1 MSVKSATAPA
11 TAPTTTDVAVP
22 LKDMSDTDLLTRL
35 DADIASMRALRKE
48 FAARLAKAERSSQT
62 KQKRAAKRA
71 SKKEAEASGVKPEP
85 KSKTSAWQ
93 AFSGGDEERGVEPA
107 YLKYAEQYA
116 AYLATL
122 DTARGA
128 TIKFAKVARS
138 ADYATEDYAA
148 LEVTYAALA
157 AERKSTSTSS
167 SKKRKLTDEEK
178 EANKA
183 ARSKAT
189 EERRAAKALALKKEK
204 AAATPA
210 KSKPATKLATPTA
223 KITATKKASP
233 PPAPKKAA
241 KKAAAADSDSEEE
254 TVKPKSKS
262 KSKKVV
268 DSEDEEEAKP
278 KKSAAKKVA
287 AKPAAKKPA
296 AKKPVVVEEDDD
308 VALAPYEYEGRS
320 VLRTDDDFLFENDG
334 DDEPGDYI
342 GKLLDAETGE
352 VDTKVSNPFMVA

>member
-1 MSVKSATAPA
+1 MSVKSAIAPA
-11 TAPTTTDVAVP
+11 TAPTTTDLAVP
-22 LKDMSDTDLLTRL
+22 MKDMSDTDLLTRL

-71 SKKEAEASGVKPEP
+71 TKKEAEASGVKPEP
-85 KSKTSAWQ
+85 KAKTSAWQ

-189 EERRAAKALALKKEK
+189 EERRAARALALKKEK

-241 KKAAAADSDSEEE
+241 KKAAADSDSEEE

-278 KKSAAKKVA
+278 AKKSAAKKPA
-287 AKPAAKKPA
+287 AKPKPA
-296 AKKPVVVEEDDD
+296 AKKPVVVEEDED
-308 VALAPYEYEGRS
+308 VALVAYEYEGRS

-334 DDEPGDYI
+334 DDEPGEYI

-352 VDTKVSNPFMVA
+352 VDASVSNPFMVA

>member
-1 MSVKSATAPA
+1 MSVKSAIAPA
-11 TAPTTTDVAVP
+11 TAPTTTDLAVP
-22 LKDMSDTDLLTRL
+22 MKDMSDTDLLTRL

-71 SKKEAEASGVKPEP
+71 TKKEAEASGVKPEP
-85 KSKTSAWQ
+85 KAKTSAWQ

-210 KSKPATKLATPTA
+210 KSKPATKLATPT
-223 KITATKKASP
+223 KPATKKASP

-241 KKAAAADSDSEEE
+241 KKAAADSDSEEE

-278 KKSAAKKVA
+278 AKKSAAKKPA
-287 AKPAAKKPA
+287 AKPKPA
-296 AKKPVVVEEDDD
+296 AKKPVVVEEDED
-308 VALAPYEYEGRS
+308 VALVAYEYEGRS

-334 DDEPGDYI
+334 DDEPGEYI

-352 VDTKVSNPFMVA
+352 VDASVSNPFMVA

>member
-1 MSVKSATAPA
+1 MSVKSAIAPA
-11 TAPTTTDVAVP
+11 TAPTTTDLAVP
-22 LKDMSDTDLLTRL
+22 MKDMSDTDLLTRL

-71 SKKEAEASGVKPEP
+71 TKKEAEASGVKPEP
-85 KSKTSAWQ
+85 KAKTSAWQ

-241 KKAAAADSDSEEE
+241 KKAAADSDSEEE

-278 KKSAAKKVA
+278 AKKSAAKKPA
-287 AKPAAKKPA
+287 AKPKPA
-296 AKKPVVVEEDDD
+296 AKKPVVVEEDED
-308 VALAPYEYEGRS
+308 VALVAYEYEGRS

-334 DDEPGDYI
+334 DDEPGEYI

-352 VDTKVSNPFMVA
+352 VDASVSNPFMVA

>member
-1 MSVKSATAPA
+1 
-11 TAPTTTDVAVP
+11 
-22 LKDMSDTDLLTRL
+22 
-35 DADIASMRALRKE
+35 MRALRKE

-71 SKKEAEASGVKPEP
+71 TKKEAEASGVKPEP
-85 KSKTSAWQ
+85 KAKTSAWQ

-204 AAATPA
+204 AAAATPA

-278 KKSAAKKVA
+278 AKKSAAKKPA
-287 AKPAAKKPA
+287 AKPKPV
-296 AKKPVVVEEDDD
+296 AKKPVVVEEDED
-308 VALAPYEYEGRS
+308 VALVAYEYEGRS

-334 DDEPGDYI
+334 DDEPGEYI

-352 VDTKVSNPFMVA
+352 VDASVSNPFMVA

>member
-1 MSVKSATAPA
+1 MSVKSA

-71 SKKEAEASGVKPEP
+71 TKKEAEASGVKPEP
-85 KSKTSAWQ
+85 KPKTSAWQ

-122 DTARGA
+122 ETARGA

-148 LEVTYAALA
+148 LEVTYAELA

-204 AAATPA
+204 AAAATPA

-254 TVKPKSKS
+254 TVKSKS

-268 DSEDEEEAKP
+268 DSEDEAEP
-278 KKSAAKKVA
+278 KKSAAKSKPAAKKVA
-287 AKPAAKKPA
+287 AKPKPA
-296 AKKPVVVEEDDD
+296 AKPAPVEEDED
-308 VALAPYEYEGRS
+308 VALAAYEYEGRS
-320 VLRTDDDFLFENDG
+320 VLRTEDDYLFENDG
-334 DDEPGDYI
+334 DDEPGEYI
-342 GKLLDAETGE
+342 GLLDAETGE
-352 VDTKVSNPFMVA
+352 VDTEASNPFMVA